1 MANGQEAEAPCGCR
15 GVDGQGGS
23 VVSVREREAKPVC
36 TQSSIRER
44 ERERERQREGQS
56 PSKTPLDH
64 AGPDWPIKERGR
76 ERDAEEVARPHL
88 AWPKHGGKHR
98 WTVPAVATSWTS
110 FCTMSKQ
117 PSSNVKALQAN
128 LNIPMGAL
136 RPGAGHPVKRREET
150 VDAEE
155 PPAPTTPEEKKHL
168 PGAVKLPGPAVNLSE
183 IQNVKSELRWVT
195 KD

>member
-1 MANGQEAEAPCGCR
+1 
-15 GVDGQGGS
+15 
-23 VVSVREREAKPVC
+23 
-36 TQSSIRER
+36 
-44 ERERERQREGQS
+44 
-56 PSKTPLDH
+56 
-64 AGPDWPIKERGR
+64 
-76 ERDAEEVARPHL
+76 
-88 AWPKHGGKHR
+88 
-98 WTVPAVATSWTS
+98 
-110 FCTMSKQ
+110 MSKQ

-155 PPAPTTPEEKKHL
+155 PPAPMTPEEKKHL